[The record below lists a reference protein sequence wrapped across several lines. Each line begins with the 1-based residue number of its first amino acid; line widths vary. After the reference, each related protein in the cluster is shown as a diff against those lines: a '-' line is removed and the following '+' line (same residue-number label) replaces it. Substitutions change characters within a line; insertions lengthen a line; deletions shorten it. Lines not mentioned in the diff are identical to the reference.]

1 MIWPYVWYGLML
13 VAPFCLI
20 VALSLS
26 AYSVHPPYEPLVK
39 WVAGEAVQI
48 TLHIS
53 NYLLVLKDSFYRAA
67 FMNSMALALIST
79 VVCLII
85 SFPMA
90 YGIARS
96 PRRSMW
102 LLLASVPFFTS
113 FLVRIYAWMNLLRP
127 SGLINQWLGSL
138 GLGPF
143 SLMHNPYAIII
154 GMVYSYLPFMIFPL
168 YASLEKMP
176 PQLLEAAYDLGCRP
190 VSAFWRITVP
200 LARSGILAGSSM
212 VFIPAMGEYLIP
224 ELLGG
229 PTALTIGRLLW
240 FEFFVNRDWPLSAT
254 LAILVMVALWLPMW
268 LGKRIVGFFQQ
279 RFGP

>member
-1 MIWPYVWYGLML
+1 
-13 VAPFCLI
+13 
-20 VALSLS
+20 
-26 AYSVHPPYEPLVK
+26 
-39 WVAGEAVQI
+39 
-48 TLHIS
+48 
-53 NYLLVLKDSFYRAA
+53 
-67 FMNSMALALIST
+67 
-79 VVCLII
+79 
-85 SFPMA
+85 
-90 YGIARS
+90 
-96 PRRSMW
+96 
-102 LLLASVPFFTS
+102 
-113 FLVRIYAWMNLLRP
+113 
-127 SGLINQWLGSL
+127 
-138 GLGPF
+138 
-143 SLMHNPYAIII
+143 
-154 GMVYSYLPFMIFPL
+154 MVYSYLPFMIFPL